1 MPAPNTSYTPPEPKH
16 PANARHWILAYDI
29 SNNSRRRRLARLLE
43 GKAQRIQRS
52 VFTTVCTQ
60 HEAVALLERAQG
72 LLRGDDDMVAWPVV
86 KHSALDKPW
95 KQQQKQAT
103 LPAYWIV

>member
-1 MPAPNTSYTPPEPKH
+1 MPAPSTTRTPPEAKH
-16 PANARHWILAYDI
+16 PANARHWIIAYDI
-29 SNNSRRRRLARLLE
+29 GHNSRRRRLARLLE
-43 GKAQRIQRS
+43 GQAQRIQRS

-72 LLRGDDDMVAWPVV
+72 LLRGDDELVAWPVV

-95 KQQQKQAT
+95 KQEQKRVS